1 MARPA
6 LDDAALGPGERVRDD
21 ERAGVLGLDEQCVLR
36 LTSERLHADDCRSER
51 RQGCSSYCTLAVTDA
66 APFSVKVQLFDLL
79 FVHAPEKIAS
89 RPSPTVSVID
99 VPTVN
104 DADPVV
110 PVTTFRPDGV
120 LVT

>member
-1 MARPA
+1 MQRPRKRRA
-6 LDDAALGPGERVRDD
+6 PSLRVLCASRP
-21 ERAGVLGLDEQCVLR
+21 LPPLR
-36 LTSERLHADDCRSER
+36 
-51 RQGCSSYCTLAVTDA
+51 SSYCTFAVTDA

-99 VPTVN
+99 VPAVN
-104 DADPVV
+104 DADAVV